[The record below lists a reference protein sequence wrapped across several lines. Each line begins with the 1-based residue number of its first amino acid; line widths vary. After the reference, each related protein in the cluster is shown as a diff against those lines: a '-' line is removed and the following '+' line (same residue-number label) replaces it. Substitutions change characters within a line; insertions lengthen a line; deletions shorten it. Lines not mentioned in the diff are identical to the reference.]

1 MDCPN
6 EIAPKERLSNLSL
19 VRALFGRAK
28 NFASV
33 SVAKLVPM
41 APTKKSRNTSGGA
54 GGESTKKKKKRQRD
68 EQPEPEEPEP
78 EPASDEDEPVDDD
91 DDNTGS
97 DNEADDAQDDDGH
110 VSEEEQ
116 QEGEEK
122 KDRDTRQK
130 LKSRR
135 SGYRRVSKKSGFSAD
150 FASSAPHLD
159 VTMPIVSTNETI
171 RACKWAPRV
180 ADAPTYGGIDEFEE
194 RTKLSHEPLPPSA
207 ANVIRGHGDI
217 YLRRLV
223 TGAVQRMS
231 DATKKAVSIKE
242 MTAETRPLARVQK
255 YSFVA
260 PEGLVH
266 FAQKGAPRERI
277 LTPAEDEVAYKSAE
291 HKALL
296 TKQQE
301 VAKEQQAEADKK
313 KAERKK
319 SRANAAELRAQGLAP
334 PAAKKAKKSK
344 KGATVA

>member
-6 EIAPKERLSNLSL
+6 EIAPKERLSDLSL

-28 NFASV
+28 NFASA

-41 APTKKSRNTSGGA
+41 APTTKSKNPP
-54 GGESTKKKKKRQRD
+54 GGESTKKKKKKKQD
-68 EQPEPEEPEP
+68 VEPEP
-78 EPASDEDEPVDDD
+78 DLEPEPVSDDEEPVDADAAGSDNDD
-91 DDNTGS
+91 DD
-97 DNEADDAQDDDGH
+97 AQDDGH

-135 SGYRRVSKKSGFSAD
+135 SGYRRVSKKSGFTSD
-150 FASSAPHLD
+150 YASSAPHLD
-159 VTMPIVSTNETI
+159 VAMPVVSTNETI

-180 ADAPTYGGIDEFEE
+180 ADAPAYGGINEFEE
-194 RTKLSHEPLPPSA
+194 RTKLSHQALPPSA
-207 ANVIRGHGDI
+207 ANVIRAHGEV
-217 YLRRLV
+217 YLRRLI

-231 DATKKAVSIKE
+231 DANKKAVSIKE
-242 MTAETRPLARVQK
+242 MTAETRPLERVQK

-266 FAQKGAPRERI
+266 FAQKDAPKERI

-291 HKALL
+291 HAALL
-296 TKQQE
+296 KKQDE
-301 VAKEQQAEADKK
+301 VAKHEQAEADKK
-313 KAERKK
+313 KAKRKASREEAKER
-319 SRANAAELRAQGLAP
+319 RAQGLAAP
-334 PAAKKAKKSK
+334 VAKKAKKSK
-344 KGATVA
+344 KGATVG

>member
-1 MDCPN
+1 MDCRN
-6 EIAPKERLSNLSL
+6 EIAPKRRLSNLSL

-28 NFASV
+28 KFASS

-41 APTKKSRNTSGGA
+41 APTKKPNNTSGG
-54 GGESTKKKKKRQRD
+54 ESAKKKKKRQRD
-68 EQPEPEEPEP
+68 EPEPDPEP
-78 EPASDEDEPVDDD
+78 EPVVDSDDD
-91 DDNTGS
+91 DGAEDAAS
-97 DNEADDAQDDDGH
+97 DNEDEDAQDDGH
-110 VSEEEQ
+110 ASEEEQ

-159 VTMPIVSTNETI
+159 VALPIVSTNETI
-171 RACKWAPRV
+171 RGCKWAPRV
-180 ADAPTYGGIDEFEE
+180 ADAPAYGGLEEFEE
-194 RTKLSHEPLPPSA
+194 RTKLSHQPLPPSA
-207 ANVIRGHGDI
+207 ANVIRGHGEV

-231 DATKKAVSIKE
+231 DATKKAVTIKE

-260 PEGLVH
+260 PQGLVH

-277 LTPAEDEVAYKSAE
+277 LTPAEDEVAYKSPE
-291 HKALL
+291 HAALL
-296 TKQQE
+296 KKQQE
-301 VAKEQQAEADKK
+301 VAKREQGEADKK
-313 KAERKK
+313 KAKRKK
-319 SRANAAELRAQGLAP
+319 SREDAKAARAQGLAP
-334 PAAKKAKKSK
+334 PVAKKAKKSK
-344 KGATVA
+344 KGATVG

>member
-6 EIAPKERLSNLSL
+6 EIAPKRRLSNLSL

-28 NFASV
+28 NFASA

-41 APTKKSRNTSGGA
+41 APTKKPRNTS

-68 EQPEPEEPEP
+68 EPEPDPEP
-78 EPASDEDEPVDDD
+78 EPVVDSDDEEGAEVAASED
-91 DDNTGS
+91 
-97 DNEADDAQDDDGH
+97 EADDAQDDGH

-159 VTMPIVSTNETI
+159 VATAIVSTNETI

-180 ADAPTYGGIDEFEE
+180 ADAPAYGGLEEFEE

-207 ANVIRGHGDI
+207 ANVIRAHGEV

-231 DATKKAVSIKE
+231 DATKKAVTIKE

-266 FAQKGAPRERI
+266 FAQTGAPKERI
-277 LTPAEDEVAYKSAE
+277 LTPAEDEVAYKSAGRV
-291 HKALL
+291 ALL
-296 TKQQE
+296 KKQQD
-301 VAKEQQAEADKK
+301 VAKHEQGEADKK
-313 KAERKK
+313 KARRKER
-319 SRANAAELRAQGLAP
+319 RAEAKERRAKGLAP
-334 PAAKKAKKSK
+334 PVAKKIKKSK
-344 KGATVA
+344 KGAPVG